1 MSAKSIAVIKGRK
14 KTQTITAYICMKYLR
29 QSFWN
34 IDTKTD
40 ATEELR
46 SIINVELILGALV
59 FLLITYRHTTHL
71 NACTEAR
78 QVLLTFP

>member
-14 KTQTITAYICMKYLR
+14 KKQTITAYICMKYLR

-59 FLLITYRHTTHL
+59 FLLITYRQTPYL